1 MCKASPRED
10 LFLNTT
16 GLYVKSE
23 EIVPASLSSEKE
35 SIPLSPEENNIFNV
49 LILLHSLNP
58 VLAC

>member
-1 MCKASPRED
+1 MCKASPGED

-16 GLYVKSE
+16 GLYVNSE
-23 EIVPASLSSEKE
+23 GIVSASLSSEKE
-35 SIPLSPEENNIFNV
+35 SIPLSPEENNMFSV